1 VKSVLAA
8 QKATGAIKGL
18 AHITGGG
25 LLENI
30 PRVLPDDLAVSLDLS
45 GIIVPPEMAWAADT
59 AKLSAHDLLATFN
72 CGIGMVVIVAAEDAS
87 AVAAKLSEM
96 GERVLT
102 LGAVTSRTDEPVII
116 EKPLP
121 L

>member
-1 VKSVLAA
+1 
-8 QKATGAIKGL
+8 
-18 AHITGGG
+18 
-25 LLENI
+25 
-30 PRVLPDDLAVSLDLS
+30 
-45 GIIVPPEMAWAADT
+45 
-59 AKLSAHDLLATFN
+59 LATFN